1 MIAPTPTTIALGLAC
16 AGAGLVATT
25 GQGTW
30 RGALAGLAIAFVA
43 ILGLGP
49 GALLPLGIFV
59 LGSGALT
66 RIGRARKEAAGAAE
80 AHRGRRGIANV
91 AAKLGLPA
99 FLGAVGLLVDPAS
112 GAMELVRLMYA
123 AALAAAFADTAA
135 TEVGPIARGPVW
147 ALHGLRPKRVE
158 HGTPGGVSQ
167 AGALT
172 SVAAA
177 ALVGWAASRS
187 DLILPSQWPLTAAAG
202 VVATWVESALAGTAL
217 GRSLGHHGRNACLS
231 AVAVSLGGVAWIA
244 MGGHR

>member
-16 AGAGLVATT
+16 AGAGIVATT

-30 RGALAGLAIAFVA
+30 RGALAGLVVAFLA

-66 RIGRARKEAAGAAE
+66 RLGRARKEAAGAAE

-91 AAKLGLPA
+91 GAKLGLPA
-99 FLGAVGLLVDPAS
+99 LLGAAGLLVDPAS
-112 GAMELVRLMYA
+112 GAAEFFGAMYS

-135 TEVGPIARGPVW
+135 TEVGPIARGPAW
-147 ALHGLRPKRVE
+147 ALRGLRPSRVE
-158 HGTPGGVSQ
+158 HGTPGGVSL
-167 AGALT
+167 AGIAT
-172 SVAAA
+172 SIVAA

-187 DLILPSQWPLTAAAG
+187 ELIPAALWPLAAASG
-202 VVATWVESALAGTAL
+202 VVATWMESALAGTAL

-231 AVAVSLGGVAWIA
+231 AVAVSLGGLAWIVV
-244 MGGHR
+244 GGHR

>member
-1 MIAPTPTTIALGLAC
+1 VLAPTPTTIALGLAC
-16 AGAGLVATT
+16 AGAGIVATT

-30 RGALAGLAIAFVA
+30 RGALAGIVVAFLA

-49 GALLPLGIFV
+49 AALLPLGIFV

-66 RIGRARKEAAGAAE
+66 RMGRARKEAAGAAE
-80 AHRGRRGIANV
+80 AHRGRRGMANV

-99 FLGAVGLLVDPAS
+99 LLGAMALAVDRAS
-112 GAMELVRLMYA
+112 GVTEALRVMYA

-147 ALHGLRPKRVE
+147 ALRGLTPARVE
-158 HGTPGGVSQ
+158 HGTPGGVSL
-167 AGALT
+167 AGLLT
-172 SVAAA
+172 SVVAA

-187 DLILPSQWPLTAAAG
+187 QLIPASLWPFAAAAG
-202 VVATWVESALAGTAL
+202 IVATWAESVLAPTAL

-231 AVAVSLGGVAWIA
+231 ALAVALGGVAWI
-244 MGGHR
+244 MVGGPR

>member
-16 AGAGLVATT
+16 AGAGIVATT

-30 RGALAGLAIAFVA
+30 RGALAGLVVAFLA

-66 RIGRARKEAAGAAE
+66 RLGRARKEAAGAAE

-91 AAKLGLPA
+91 GAKLGLPA
-99 FLGAVGLLVDPAS
+99 LLGAAGLLVDPAS
-112 GAMELVRLMYA
+112 GAAELFRAMYS

-135 TEVGPIARGPVW
+135 TEVGPIARGPAW
-147 ALHGLRPKRVE
+147 ALRGLRPSRVE
-158 HGTPGGVSQ
+158 HGTPGGVSL
-167 AGALT
+167 AGIAT
-172 SVAAA
+172 SIVAA

-187 DLILPSQWPLTAAAG
+187 ELIPAALWPLTASSG
-202 VVATWVESALAGTAL
+202 VVATWLESALAGTAL

-231 AVAVSLGGVAWIA
+231 AVAVSLGGLAWIVV
-244 MGGHR
+244 GGHR

>member
-1 MIAPTPTTIALGLAC
+1 MLASTPTTVALGLAC
-16 AGAGLVATT
+16 AGAGIVATT

-30 RGALAGLAIAFVA
+30 RGALAGLTVAFLA

-99 FLGAVGLLVDPAS
+99 LLGATALLVDSAS
-112 GAMELVRLMYA
+112 GAVELLRLMYSG
-123 AALAAAFADTAA
+123 ALAAAFADTAA
-135 TEVGPIARGPVW
+135 TEVGPIAGGPVW
-147 ALHGLRPKRVE
+147 ALRGLEPVRVE
-158 HGTPGGVSQ
+158 HGTPGGVSL
-167 AGALT
+167 AGIGT
-172 SVAAA
+172 SIAAA

-187 DLILPSQWPLTAAAG
+187 QLIPAALWPFAAVAG
-202 VVATWVESALAGTAL
+202 IVASWMESALAPTSL

-231 AVAVSLGGVAWIA
+231 AVAVLLGGVAWILV
-244 MGGHR
+244 GGHP

>member
-16 AGAGLVATT
+16 AGAGIVATT

-30 RGALAGLAIAFVA
+30 RGALAGLVVAFLA

-66 RIGRARKEAAGAAE
+66 RLGRARKEAAGAAE
-80 AHRGRRGIANV
+80 AHRGRRGMANV

-99 FLGAVGLLVDPAS
+99 FLGATGLLVDPAS
-112 GAMELVRLMYA
+112 GAMELFRMMYS

-135 TEVGPIARGPVW
+135 TEVGPIARGSAW
-147 ALHGLRPKRVE
+147 ALRELRPSRVE
-158 HGTPGGVSQ
+158 HGTPGGVSP
-167 AGALT
+167 AGIAT
-172 SVAAA
+172 SIVAAA
-177 ALVGWAASRS
+177 FVAWAASRS
-187 DLILPSQWPLTAAAG
+187 ALIPVALWPLAAGSG
-202 VVATWVESALAGTAL
+202 VVATWMESALAGTAL

-231 AVAVSLGGVAWIA
+231 AVAVSLGGLAWIVV
-244 MGGHR
+244 GGHR